1 MKLRKVA
8 AAGSVVALSALALAA
23 CGNKSTTST
32 KVLNWDETAEL
43 PTMDLSKSTDTVSFD
58 ALANTMEGLYRLGK
72 DSKIE
77 PGLAKKTKVSDNGKQ
92 YTFYLRKDKW
102 SNGDNVTAKDFVYSW
117 QRTVNPKTA
126 SQYAYL
132 FSGIKNADQIAA
144 GKKAPSTLG
153 IKAEGNYKLVVTLD
167 KKMPY
172 FKLLMGFPVFFP
184 QNKTAV
190 EKFGSKYG
198 TAANKLY
205 YNGPFRMTGWT
216 GSSLTWK
223 LKKNN
228 TYWDKDAV
236 KLDSVNY
243 QVNKS
248 QNTSYN
254 KYKQGSLDATPLSSE
269 QAKNLHKQS
278 DYVLRKQA
286 SIAYIEFNQNDSNP
300 TIRKAMR
307 NKKIRQA
314 ISMTIN
320 RNQFV
325 KTAVYGSVAAPGA
338 VPQGLAKR
346 DGKDFDSDV
355 NGTGVSYNPTEAKK
369 LWKQGLKEIGVKK
382 LTLNLLGD
390 DTDKSKNSTDFL
402 QSKMETA
409 LPGLK
414 VNTQNVPFKTR
425 LSRSTAGNFDMV
437 LSIWGADFADPV
449 SSLDIFTSNNGQN
462 NGKWKSAKFDQL
474 IAAAKGK
481 DANNPAKRWN
491 DLQQAQLT
499 LLKDQG
505 IAPVYQQAVP
515 FLVNSK
521 VKGLIVNTAGV
532 TNNFKNAYIAK

>member
-300 TIRKAMR
+300 TVRKAMR

-462 NGKWKSAKFDQL
+462 SGKWKSAKFDQL

-481 DANNPAKRWN
+481 DANDPAKRWN

-521 VKGLIVNTAGV
+521 VKGLVVNTAGV
-532 TNNFKNAYIAK
+532 INNFKNAYIAK